1 MSPTQKAYLESANL
15 FRSFFEQ
22 SSDAY
27 LILDGNLF
35 VDCNQATVNMLG
47 AHSKEEVL
55 STHPSQLSP
64 EFQPDGRSSA
74 EKADEMIAI
83 ALEKGSNRFEWMHR
97 RVTGEDFPVEVLLTP
112 ITAGDHQLIHTVWRD
127 IAERK
132 QAALSLQESE
142 ERFRRFSDVTAE
154 GLVFHEQ
161 GKIVDVNAALVRMFG
176 YSNASELIGKNLLD
190 FIAPEARATVVE
202 QIQSGS
208 TLPYEA
214 AAVRK
219 DGSIFPVEAAARQ
232 FQYHGQSIRFASI
245 HDITARKQADQA
257 LRESQ
262 QFLRTVVDNLPQ
274 SIFWKDT
281 QLNYLGCNRAF
292 ARNLG
297 LVSANDIIGKTDWDL
312 SSRDRA
318 DHYRE
323 DDTLV
328 IKSEVP
334 KYNIEEQQTRPDG
347 STAWLL
353 TNKVPLRDATG
364 NVMGVLGMFEDITKR
379 KEAEQLL
386 RQSEATL
393 ASALRVAQMGHW
405 EYDIATNMFNFN
417 DQYYSLHG
425 TTAQEVGGYQVSVQK
440 FAQEF
445 VYAEDAAIVGRAT
458 QEAIETTD
466 PNFQVQTEAR
476 ILHTD
481 GRPRWVTVWFRI
493 EKDDQGRT
501 IKLHGVSQ
509 DISER
514 KLLEQ
519 QVQTAFERRGLQVQ
533 ISTQVSQSI
542 ASSTNLEE
550 LYQRVVVQVKEQFG
564 YYYAQLLRYD
574 ADQDAVALVTG
585 YGEIGAKM
593 LAAGHRMNMGE
604 GLIGTAA
611 ATGETVLR
619 PVLENDPDWHPN
631 PLLPETKGEVAVPI
645 KLGDNVLGVLDVQ
658 SSVAGALSTD
668 DQLLLEGLCGQV
680 ATAIESTRLRQEM
693 VERLD
698 EINRLYQAMRQEGWQ
713 AYQQSDRLP
722 EGFLFDRI
730 GVVRLEEANP
740 SQENFLDIPIVFPGG
755 QVVGTLGV
763 ADDPRRPLSPEERE
777 LLGQIS
783 EQIALAMES
792 ARLFDQTQSALAQ
805 SERLF
810 NASGRLT
817 QTADLQELVK
827 ATVETLSIP
836 SLDRAIIGSLDY
848 SQGGE
853 LDSMTI
859 IANWSRDSRLTAT
872 PVGTHYPKEALK
884 AVSLFLNEAP
894 LFFNDM
900 LQDER
905 VSEAMR
911 EIPRRLNYRSVA
923 ALPLYVGSRQ
933 DAVLLL
939 EGEQPYTFTEEEK
952 RLFSALAP
960 QLATVLENRR
970 QYERAQKQAE
980 RESMLNTISQKIQSA
995 TTVEAVLQIAA
1006 RELGHALSAPL
1017 TIAQLGMKAQG
1028 NGN

>member
-1 MSPTQKAYLESANL
+1 
-15 FRSFFEQ
+15 
-22 SSDAY
+22 
-27 LILDGNLF
+27 
-35 VDCNQATVNMLG
+35 
-47 AHSKEEVL
+47 
-55 STHPSQLSP
+55 
-64 EFQPDGRSSA
+64 
-74 EKADEMIAI
+74 
-83 ALEKGSNRFEWMHR
+83 
-97 RVTGEDFPVEVLLTP
+97 
-112 ITAGDHQLIHTVWRD
+112 
-127 IAERK
+127 
-132 QAALSLQESE
+132 
-142 ERFRRFSDVTAE
+142 
-154 GLVFHEQ
+154 
-161 GKIVDVNAALVRMFG
+161 
-176 YSNASELIGKNLLD
+176 
-190 FIAPEARATVVE
+190 
-202 QIQSGS
+202 
-208 TLPYEA
+208 
-214 AAVRK
+214 
-219 DGSIFPVEAAARQ
+219 
-232 FQYHGQSIRFASI
+232 
-245 HDITARKQADQA
+245 
-257 LRESQ
+257 
-262 QFLRTVVDNLPQ
+262 VVDNLPQ
-274 SIFWKDT
+274 SVFWKDT

-292 ARNLG
+292 ARALG
-297 LVSANDIIGKTDWDL
+297 LVSTSAIVGKTDWDL
-312 SSRDRA
+312 SSKDRA
-318 DHYRE
+318 EHYRE
-323 DDTLV
+323 DDMLV

-353 TNKVPLRDATG
+353 TNKVPLRDAAG

-379 KEAEQLL
+379 KQAEQLL
-386 RQSEATL
+386 QQSEATL

-405 EYDIATNMFNFN
+405 EYDIATNMFTFN

-445 VYAEDAAIVGRAT
+445 VYPEDGPIVGQAT

-481 GRPRWVTVWFRI
+481 GKPRWVTVWFRV
-493 EKDDQGRT
+493 EKDEQGRT
-501 IKLHGVSQ
+501 VRLHGVSQ
-509 DISER
+509 DITER

-550 LYQRVVVQVKEQFG
+550 LYQRVVVQVKEHFG

-593 LAAGHRMNMGE
+593 LTQGHRMKMGE

-658 SSVAGALSTD
+658 SSVAGALSAE

-693 VERLD
+693 MERLD

-713 AYQQSDRLP
+713 AYQQSDQLP
-722 EGFLFDRI
+722 TGFMFDRI
-730 GVVRLEEANP
+730 GVAPIEAASP
-740 SQENFLDIPIVFPGG
+740 LQENFVDIPIVFPGG
-755 QVVGTLGV
+755 QVVGSVGV
-763 ADDPRRPLSPEERE
+763 ADDPRRPLSPEEQD

-792 ARLFDQTQSALAQ
+792 ARLFDQTQAALAQ

-810 NASGRLT
+810 EASRRLT
-817 QTADLQELVK
+817 QAQDLQELT
-827 ATVETLSIP
+827 ASTVNLLDIKEINRALLVTFNYDSENNID
-836 SLDRAIIGSLDY
+836 SLD
-848 SQGGE
+848 
-853 LDSMTI
+853 I
-859 IANWSRDSRLTAT
+859 IANWWNGSGHAAT
-872 PVGTHYPKEALK
+872 SVGTRYGQDVMRVMPMFISPVPVFFDDTFTDNRVDETTMQLVNKLNLR
-884 AVSLFLNEAP
+884 AVAVLPLHVGVHQLGALFLEAEDP
-894 LFFNDM
+894 HH
-900 LQDER
+900 
-905 VSEAMR
+905 
-911 EIPRRLNYRSVA
+911 
-923 ALPLYVGSRQ
+923 
-933 DAVLLL
+933 
-939 EGEQPYTFTEEEK
+939 FTQEET
-952 RLFSALAP
+952 RLFTALAP
-960 QLATVLENRR
+960 QISTVLENRR

-1006 RELGHALSAPL
+1006 RELGHALGAPL